1 LNKVVLRSCKDEPVL
16 KNDYFQPADILVFP
30 IIDWHYRFQRPQ
42 QIAARLA
49 LHGHRVFYLRTYFL
63 EGTSPTVQPLRD
75 DLPVFDVQFRLPVP
89 KNIVADQ
96 LDGSSKQILLEQIDV
111 LRKGFHIAKAV
122 CFVYLPFWG
131 PLVLDLQKTYGWKVI
146 YDSLDHLGG
155 FSNIT
160 PYMLE
165 PEAEL
170 IQKSDLVLT
179 TSHLLYNEKARVNI
193 NCILVPNA
201 TDFDHF
207 NSSPG
212 QLPDDLAAIG
222 KPIIGYYGA
231 IADWFDTQL
240 LANLASARPN
250 WNFILIGRVENIDI
264 SPLQQAHNVFLLG
277 EKPYAVLPN
286 YLQYFDVCLIPFK
299 KIPLTEATNPVK
311 LFEYLSAGKSVVAT
325 DLDELH
331 YYQEYVRLASSTEG
345 WLRGIELALEDRSP
359 SLVEKRLRFAR
370 QNTWEERMLLIE
382 DAIQALDR
390 DNIDVPESL
399 PLILPKENLIASRL
413 LTQHAG
419 ADYWYLLYEKDDV
432 IYKQTSFDLAE
443 REARFL
449 SRLESD
455 YFSKFLD
462 VHSEQGYS
470 WITFK
475 KVHRQNL
482 NDVLSHINSSVPE
495 LHDFIQHCLNI
506 LVDLKESGITHR
518 NICRDTVLVQNG
530 KPVLLDF
537 SWAISD
543 SEPYFSPT
551 GLGGYERSP
560 DGSFSDV
567 YSIGKIL
574 EYVNR
579 QHYRAF
585 DWVISLMTPKDPSLR
600 INDVSI
606 LKLLFNTALKAT
618 LQDPNS
624 LDK

>member
-1 LNKVVLRSCKDEPVL
+1 MNKVALRSCKDEPVL

-89 KNIVADQ
+89 KNIVSDQ
-96 LDGSSKQILLEQIDV
+96 LEEPSKQTLLEQIDV
-111 LRKGFHIAKAV
+111 LRKDFHIAKAV

-131 PLVLDLQKTYGWKVI
+131 PLVLDLQNTYGWKII

-170 IQKSDLVLT
+170 IQKCDLVLT
-179 TSHLLYNEKARVNI
+179 TSHLLYNEKARVNT

-207 NSSPG
+207 NYLSG

-250 WNFILIGRVENIDI
+250 WNFILVGRVENIDI
-264 SPLQQAHNVFLLG
+264 SALQQAHNVFLLG
-277 EKPYAVLPN
+277 EKPYAFLPN

-331 YYQEYVRLASSTEG
+331 YYQEYVRLASSTEE
-345 WLRGIELALEDRSP
+345 WLRAIELALEDRSP
-359 SLVEKRLRFAR
+359 ALVEKRLRFAR

-399 PLILPKENLIASRL
+399 PLILPKENLISSRL
-413 LTQHAG
+413 LTQYAG

-432 IYKQTSFDLAE
+432 VYKQTSFDLAE

-462 VHSEQGYS
+462 VQSEQGYS
-470 WITFK
+470 LITFR

-482 NDVLSHINSSVPE
+482 NDALSYINSSVPE

-518 NICRDTVLVQNG
+518 NICRDSVLVQNG
-530 KPVLLDF
+530 IPVLLDF

-585 DWVISLMTPKDPSLR
+585 DWVISLMTTKDSSLR